1 MLAARMA
8 AAAQRN
14 FAKTTLFAKFPRVS
28 AQDVRTERYPI
39 NAGGLLRGTREQPPS
54 RPLTK
59 NMGNNGFPGFP
70 GNDGWM
76 VELSRTRLL
85 HFPLSLRS
93 AQKPPQPTPFLVQ
106 AQRGRQ
112 GVSGG

>member
-59 NMGNNGFPGFP
+59 KRGEWQQPVRGHI
-70 GNDGWM
+70 DRQS
-76 VELSRTRLL
+76 LSPRRRVTIAAAIERSEPHFQTSFHRAFLL
-85 HFPLSLRS
+85 
-93 AQKPPQPTPFLVQ
+93 
-106 AQRGRQ
+106 
-112 GVSGG
+112 

>member
-59 NMGNNGFPGFP
+59 KI
-70 GNDGWM
+70 
-76 VELSRTRLL
+76 
-85 HFPLSLRS
+85 PLP
-93 AQKPPQPTPFLVQ
+93 AP
-106 AQRGRQ
+106 
-112 GVSGG
+112 